1 METRT
6 TKTKYVNLDSLI
18 NTIID
23 SSASLNGLM
32 AEAIHSWYFEN
43 AEEDPETFIR
53 GWMRENGNPVNDEEE
68 FMPYVRLLY
77 ALEELEMIEVTTTT
91 TVEKVE

>member
-1 METRT
+1 METKTVRT
-6 TKTKYVNLDSLI
+6 TYVHLDSLI
-18 NTIID
+18 DTIID

-43 AEEDPETFIR
+43 KEEDPEAFIC

-77 ALEELEMIEVTTTT
+77 ALEELGTIEVTTAT
-91 TVEKVE
+91 TVKEVE